1 MKTSKERTILT
12 VPAKQLVPRTSVKCL
27 FIYVSDYENE
37 NQQGENYIDCSSIKQ
52 RRTKDLSKVCRFR
65 IELLGSSCVKQQNFG
80 FDDGQPCILL
90 KLNRVSI
97 SPVSR
102 HILIWVS
109 PFVHD
114 KKVWVLGWDENRF
127 SHYDVHAEGA
137 LWPSIEGRK
146 EMFYLTMHSTHF
158 IYGYMVSDIW

>member
-1 MKTSKERTILT
+1 MKTSKERTTLT
-12 VPAKQLVPRTSVKCL
+12 VPALNSAVPRTSVKCL

-97 SPVSR
+97 VDSR
-102 HILIWVS
+102 VYCL
-109 PFVHD
+109 
-114 KKVWVLGWDENRF
+114 N
-127 SHYDVHAEGA
+127 
-137 LWPSIEGRK
+137 
-146 EMFYLTMHSTHF
+146 
-158 IYGYMVSDIW
+158 